1 MHNSTVSWWFPSSD
15 WTLTELVP
23 ADTAT
28 VRNFYTDVANLK
40 LVHPLILTVRKVGP
54 EHWRVQ
60 ERNPLGPLSF
70 RVWYSTH
77 VHVEANGDVVGESRL
92 FLGVRL
98 HDIVSFESVDGGTQ
112 VIERLRIVAPRP
124 LAAYTHREA
133 VKAHEEMLGAMR
145 RHFEQLGEPR
155 HRDELAP

>member
-1 MHNSTVSWWFPSSD
+1 M
-15 WTLTELVP
+15 P

-133 VKAHEEMLGAMR
+133 VKAHEEKMLGAMR